1 MAERIVGPS
10 WAQYKT
16 KVALGAIVILPIA
29 VGISLRL
36 AGNGTLFVGGILVVI
51 AVLVWL
57 YFRNTRIVFGA
68 GQLSRTNL
76 FGVRRASPVDQVGT
90 VLVVEQLVAFAVADT
105 RNTFILDAQGRTIL
119 RPTNEFW
126 AAADVR
132 ELIEWIGLT
141 PEVVD
146 RPITATALRERYP
159 RSVPWWEA
167 HSFATAFIAVGSF
180 ALLFFAG
187 SAVLEFV
194 PGVGD
199 WVSSV
204 LWRVAGIQV

>member
-1 MAERIVGPS
+1 MAERVVRPS

-16 KVALGAIVILPIA
+16 KVALGAAVILPLA
-29 VGISLRL
+29 VLSLFRL
-36 AGNGTLFVGGILVVI
+36 SGNGIPFIVGVLVVI
-51 AVLVWL
+51 AALIWL

-68 GQLSRTNL
+68 DHLSRTNL
-76 FGVRRASPVDQVGT
+76 FGARRAWSRDQVGT

-105 RNTFILDAQGRTIL
+105 RNTFILDAQGQTIL

-132 ELIEWIGLT
+132 ALVEWIGLT
-141 PEVVD
+141 PDVIDQPV
-146 RPITATALRERYP
+146 TATALRERYP
-159 RSVPWWEA
+159 RCVPWWEA
-167 HSFATAFIAVGSF
+167 HSFATAFIAVGGF
-180 ALLFFAG
+180 ALLFFTGA
-187 SAVLEFV
+187 AVLEFV

-204 LWRVAGIQV
+204 LWRVSGIQV

>member
-1 MAERIVGPS
+1 MAERVVRPS

-16 KVALGAIVILPIA
+16 KVALGAAFILPLA
-29 VGISLRL
+29 VIGLFRLSVTGIPFIVAAL
-36 AGNGTLFVGGILVVI
+36 AII
-51 AVLVWL
+51 AVLIWL

-68 GQLSRTNL
+68 DRLSRANL
-76 FGVRRASPVDQVGT
+76 FGARRTWSRDEVGT

-132 ELIEWIGLT
+132 ALVEWIGLT
-141 PEVVD
+141 PDVID
-146 RPITATALRERYP
+146 KPITATALRERFP
-159 RSVPWWEA
+159 RCVPWWEA
-167 HSFATAFIAVGSF
+167 HSFATAFIAVGGF
-180 ALLFFAG
+180 ALVFFAG
-187 SAVLEFV
+187 AAVLEFV
-194 PGVGD
+194 PGVED

-204 LWRVAGIQV
+204 LWRVAGIQI